1 LIGNR
6 LPKRE
11 ALSINL
17 KTTFVE
23 KNTMTVDDKLI
34 SRLAK
39 LSRLSPSPAQSTKL
53 QQDLKNIL
61 GMVEKLDELELDAV
75 EPLRYVTGVEN
86 VLRPD
91 TASGHIDRELALK
104 NAPDADEE
112 GGFFRV
118 PRVI

>member
-1 LIGNR
+1 
-6 LPKRE
+6 
-11 ALSINL
+11 
-17 KTTFVE
+17 
-23 KNTMTVDDKLI
+23 MTVDDKLI

-39 LSRLSPSPAQSTKL
+39 LSRLDPSPAQSTKL
-53 QQDLKNIL
+53 QEDLKNIL
-61 GMVEKLDELELDAV
+61 GMVEKLDELKLDAV

-91 TASGHIDRELALK
+91 KASGHIDREQALK

-112 GGFFRV
+112 EGFFRV

>member
-1 LIGNR
+1 
-6 LPKRE
+6 
-11 ALSINL
+11 
-17 KTTFVE
+17 
-23 KNTMTVDDKLI
+23 MTVDDKLI

-39 LSRLSPSPAQSTKL
+39 LSRLDPGAAQAARL

-61 GMVEKLDELELDAV
+61 HMVEKLDELELDAV

-91 TASGHIDRELALK
+91 EAGGHIDRDQALK
-104 NAPDADEE
+104 NAPDADTE